1 MVNFEWYR
9 SFIAVYRAGTVSG
22 AAQAL
27 YLTQPA
33 VSQHLAALESALGV
47 SLFERTPRKMLPT
60 EAGKRL
66 YTQIADSVERLE
78 SVESKVSIT
87 NALQQIR
94 LGTPQ
99 EFFLERVLDRLSPKE
114 NLEYVVRFGLPKD
127 LLRQLREG
135 DLDLVIS
142 TQKIIH
148 FDLDYQLL
156 LEEKF
161 WLVGPLDI
169 RIPEVCG
176 DLNQLEAWLRKQS
189 WISYGEEL
197 PIIRRFWRQV
207 FGRRI
212 DTAPKLIIPDLRG
225 IRQAVEYGLGFSV
238 LPDYLCEHAV
248 QEKRLTLILNPERA
262 ITNEIWLACRK
273 SERQAQRT
281 QFLLELLRQKK

>member
-9 SFIAVYRAGTVSG
+9 SFIAVYRAGTVSR

-33 VSQHLAALESALGV
+33 VSQHLAALESALGI

-60 EAGKRL
+60 EGGKRL

-78 SVESKVSIT
+78 SIASKVSIT
-87 NALQQIR
+87 DTLQQIR
-94 LGTPQ
+94 LGAPQ
-99 EFFLERVLDRLSPKE
+99 EFFIERVLERLSPKE

-127 LLRQLREG
+127 LLKSLREG

-142 TQKIIH
+142 TQKITH

-161 WLVGPLDI
+161 WLVAPPDTK
-169 RIPEVCG
+169 IPEVCS

-238 LPDYLCEHAV
+238 LPDYLCEHTV

-273 SERQAQRT
+273 SGQQAQRT
-281 QFLLELLRQKK
+281 QFLLELLRR